1 LLSGAAAWFGST
13 DWGISS
19 TCPSPEVAS
28 EFVSGTSSQSV
39 WDVGGDAEESSAAPE
54 EPSAAETG
62 GPESSSAADVGGP
75 GMLSDSDA
83 DGVAPSPDCANVI
96 GAIQS
101 DAAPTT
107 TIRVVANRGIFAAF
121 ILKQNGPWSLL

>member
-1 LLSGAAAWFGST
+1 M
-13 DWGISS
+13 
-19 TCPSPEVAS
+19 AS

-39 WDVGGDAEESSAAPE
+39 WDVGDPGETSGGAEESSAAE
-54 EPSAAETG
+54 AG

-83 DGVAPSPDCANVI
+83 DGAAPSPNCANVI

-101 DAAPTT
+101 SAAPTT
-107 TIRVVANRGIFAAF
+107 AITVVANRGIFAAF
-121 ILKQNGPWSLL
+121 MLKQNWPMVSSLRRASHSSSYHLPYTHANCK